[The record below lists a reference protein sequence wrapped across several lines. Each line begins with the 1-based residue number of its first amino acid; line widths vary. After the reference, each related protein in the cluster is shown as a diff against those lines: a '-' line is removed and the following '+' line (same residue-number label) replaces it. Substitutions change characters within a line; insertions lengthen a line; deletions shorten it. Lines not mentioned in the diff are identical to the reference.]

1 MHKPNPE
8 IQETRGECSKA
19 TKKHAKPC
27 RRKTQNAKQ
36 NQEAN
41 ICILKKKKKDL
52 ESTIPSIIPL
62 TAQKRR
68 LFLVQARHG
77 SRFTMTMTL

>member
-8 IQETRGECSKA
+8 IQETRGECFKA

-27 RRKTQNAKQ
+27 RRKTQNAKC
-36 NQEAN
+36 EAESRSKYM
-41 ICILKKKKKDL
+41 CIKKKDL

-62 TAQKRR
+62 TTQKRR
-68 LFLVQARHG
+68 PFLVQVRHG
-77 SRFTMTMTL
+77 SQFTMTMTL

>member
-41 ICILKKKKKDL
+41 ICILKKEKDL

-62 TAQKRR
+62 TTQKRR
-68 LFLVQARHG
+68 PFLVQVRHG
-77 SRFTMTMTL
+77 SQFTMTMTL